1 MNSFF
6 LFDVIVNF
14 FTAYEDNDLVIHDS
28 LKDIA
33 INYIKTWF
41 VFDFI
46 SALPLYSISTTYD
59 IY

>member
-33 INYIKTWF
+33 INNNLKIIF
-41 VFDFI
+41 VD
-46 SALPLYSISTTYD
+46 
-59 IY
+59 